1 MDVEARHVRTAR
13 LLEAKLET
21 LALASARVERAERSF
36 DVHIVQARAAT
47 RNAVDLRL
55 LSPEEAGAIWAAV
68 AERHPGAGW
77 CAFQPSRAA

>member
-13 LLEAKLET
+13 LLEARLET

-36 DVHIVQARAAT
+36 DMQIVQARAPT

-68 AERHPGAGW
+68 AERYPDAGW
-77 CAFQPSRAA
+77 CAFQPGRAA